1 MFISTEYHW
10 KAFLSFE
17 ADQFFSPWLKASI
30 ADLLKFQALSSKAR
44 RPNCQIEMEVENQ
57 NKNKDWSKVK
67 SKNNIFE
74 HFEAEAV
81 D

>member
-1 MFISTEYHW
+1 MIEGVNHRFAQRPE
-10 KAFLSFE
+10 
-17 ADQFFSPWLKASI
+17 DQI
-30 ADLLKFQALSSKAR
+30 D
-44 RPNCQIEMEVENQ
+44 MEVENQ

-74 HFEAEAV
+74 HFEDEAV